1 MTTPHIGI
9 AGAGLAGRTL
19 AWRLARAGCCVSL
32 FDAKRRD
39 DLTSASQTAAAM
51 LSPLAEQKVSDDA
64 VFELGQRSMQ
74 LWPQWIAELAEA
86 GGERGGGPPQTS
98 SGPSGGNASH
108 EVKSGGSQNSPV
120 YFRQDGTLV
129 VAHPQD
135 QSSLEHFTRL
145 LNHKLPERFRAQ
157 VQTLD
162 AAALGRVEPAL
173 AGRFGGGLYLQGEGQ
188 LANDQWMAAL
198 AIELDRLGVQWHE
211 GQAVERMEARGV
223 VCAGQ
228 RHTVDVTVDARGIG
242 SKSQLPTLRGVRGEV
257 LRVECEGI
265 SLQRPVRLMH
275 PRYQLYV
282 APRPNH
288 QFVVGATEL
297 ESEDTGPVT
306 VRSVLELASALHSLH
321 PAFGEARVLRMNA
334 ALRPALDD
342 HRPSVGQ
349 HGGVWHI
356 NGLYRHGYLCAP
368 ALVADL
374 VNALTQALTGKPL
387 GAPTSSLA
395 TWPVEPPSSCSQ
407 PSAQPQPQFQS

>member
-1 MTTPHIGI
+1 MAARFTLDMGAPHVGI

-19 AWRLARAGCCVSL
+19 AWRLARAGCRVSL

-51 LSPLAEQKVSDDA
+51 LSPLAELAVADDA
-64 VFELGQRSMQ
+64 VFALGQRSMQ
-74 LWPQWIAELAEA
+74 LWPQWIAELAEF
-86 GGERGGGPPQTS
+86 
-98 SGPSGGNASH
+98 SG
-108 EVKSGGSQNSPV
+108 QPV

-129 VAHPQD
+129 VAHAQD

-145 LNHKLPERFRAQ
+145 LNHKLPEVSKDQ

-162 AAALGRVEPAL
+162 AAALGKLEPAL
-173 AGRFGGGLYLQGEGQ
+173 VGRFAGGLYLQGEGQ

-198 AIELDRLGVQWHE
+198 ALELDRLDVQWHE
-211 GQAVERMEARGV
+211 CQSVERIEAKAMI
-223 VCAGQ
+223 CAGKT
-228 RHTVDVTVDARGIG
+228 HNIDIAVDARGVG
-242 SKSQLPTLRGVRGEV
+242 SRVAWPQLRGVRGEV
-257 LRVECEGI
+257 LRVECSGVA
-265 SLQRPVRLMH
+265 LQRPVRLMH

-282 APRPNH
+282 APRPGH

-321 PAFGEARVLRMNA
+321 PAFGEARVLRMSA

-342 HRPSVGQ
+342 HRPAISLRDD
-349 HGGVWHI
+349 VWHI

-368 ALVADL
+368 ALVNDL
-374 VNALTQALTGKPL
+374 AHKLM
-387 GAPTSSLA
+387 
-395 TWPVEPPSSCSQ
+395 E
-407 PSAQPQPQFQS
+407 